1 MKKRPFA
8 QTAFLSILGRAG
20 GAAIPFLIAAVYGA
34 SARTDAFFFA
44 YSLAIAVTTLF
55 SHMFEAAII
64 PYLASEHADFSK
76 AAWLLRRAFF
86 ISLPIFM
93 LLGGGVSV
101 ALKPFLA
108 SISGWSAETAA
119 MTGSLFTE
127 FQPFLWFGLAAS
139 AWNGIF
145 YHRKIFWLP
154 AISPLVRALIVIVF
168 LFAGHGFLGIHA
180 LTLGFVFGELARV
193 LLAWLL
199 AGHFLPKAMVRVTA
213 DSVQGT
219 LNHFFKD
226 AVLQTAA
233 LLAVNLMVISDQ
245 WFAGR
250 AGEGYVTLL
259 CYADRLLQI
268 PYLLFVAGF
277 LNIFHADWADANASV
292 SRDFW
297 SRLKKDMILVACG
310 AAAVAIIMG
319 FTAKFWIAAFYGTQK
334 ISTGERSVLTSVFI
348 WYAAGFAPGI
358 VRLALGR
365 ALIVLKESRFYLGQA
380 WAELGLNILLNW
392 TFMRFFG
399 VPGIA
404 MATACA
410 YCLSAAWL
418 TFFLLRKRKVSVQCV
433 IASTDAHESAPQS
446 DVKGNGRHCE

>member
-1 MKKRPFA
+1 
-8 QTAFLSILGRAG
+8 
-20 GAAIPFLIAAVYGA
+20 
-34 SARTDAFFFA
+34 
-44 YSLAIAVTTLF
+44 
-55 SHMFEAAII
+55 
-64 PYLASEHADFSK
+64 
-76 AAWLLRRAFF
+76 
-86 ISLPIFM
+86 
-93 LLGGGVSV
+93 
-101 ALKPFLA
+101 
-108 SISGWSAETAA
+108 
-119 MTGSLFTE
+119 
-127 FQPFLWFGLAAS
+127 
-139 AWNGIF
+139 
-145 YHRKIFWLP
+145 
-154 AISPLVRALIVIVF
+154 
-168 LFAGHGFLGIHA
+168 
-180 LTLGFVFGELARV
+180 
-193 LLAWLL
+193 
-199 AGHFLPKAMVRVTA
+199 MVRVTA